1 MRISAEKRLKRKFCV
16 LHTLIEAKPLIN
28 NYKHYTQTSV
38 GPVQICVKSAVA
50 YFTEIIKLD
59 SFTHLIS
66 TTHSEKH
73 SVMYLDNDI

>member
-1 MRISAEKRLKRKFCV
+1 M
-16 LHTLIEAKPLIN
+16 
-28 NYKHYTQTSV
+28 
-38 GPVQICVKSAVA
+38 QICVKSAVA
-50 YFTEIIKLD
+50 YFTEIINLD